1 MSQYN
6 KQQTANNNQVTD
18 QQPIVERLSQFN
30 NMSFTKK
37 QWEIILK
44 GCGCPKSSHF
54 WTALRQNNLV
64 KYKRIY
70 TLVDM
75 DIHSYAIIL
84 DQYCTANRASVKKS
98 YDKAKARKKVQERNK
113 EFKGITFYMV
123 GGVLTTEKPE
133 RDL

>member
-1 MSQYN
+1 M
-6 KQQTANNNQVTD
+6 TD
-18 QQPIVERLSQFN
+18 QQPVVERLSQFN

-37 QWEIILK
+37 QWDIILK

-54 WTALRQNNLV
+54 WTALKQNNLV
-64 KYKRIY
+64 KYQRIY

-84 DQYCTANRASVKKS
+84 DQYLTANRAYVKKS

-113 EFKGITFYMV
+113 AFKGITFYMV

-133 RDL
+133 IDL

>member
-1 MSQYN
+1 M
-6 KQQTANNNQVTD
+6 QQTANNNQMTD

-37 QWEIILK
+37 QWDIILK

-54 WTALRQNNLV
+54 WTALKQNNLV
-64 KYKRIY
+64 KNKRIY

-98 YDKAKARKKVQERNK
+98 YDKAKARKKAQEKNK
-113 EFKGITFYMV
+113 AFKGITFYIV

>member
-1 MSQYN
+1 MI
-6 KQQTANNNQVTD
+6 D
-18 QQPIVERLSQFN
+18 HQPIVERLSQFN

-54 WTALRQNNLV
+54 WAALKQNNLV
-64 KYKRIY
+64 KYQRIY

-84 DQYCTANRASVKKS
+84 DQYCTANRACVKKS
-98 YDKAKARKKVQERNK
+98 YDKAKTRKKVQEKNK
-113 EFKGITFYMV
+113 AFKGITFYMV
-123 GGVLTTEKPE
+123 GGALTTEKPE

>member
-1 MSQYN
+1 M
-6 KQQTANNNQVTD
+6 TD
-18 QQPIVERLSQFN
+18 QQPVVERLSQFN

-54 WTALRQNNLV
+54 WTALKQNNLV
-64 KYKRIY
+64 KYQRVY
-70 TLVDM
+70 TLIDI

-84 DQYCTANRASVKKS
+84 DEYLTTNREYVKKS
-98 YDKAKARKKVQERNK
+98 YNKAKARRQVQQRRESL
-113 EFKGITFYMV
+113 KGTTFYMI

>member
-1 MSQYN
+1 MSQHN
-6 KQQTANNNQVTD
+6 KQQSANNNQMTD

-98 YDKAKARKKVQERNK
+98 YDKAKERKKAQEKNK
-113 EFKGITFYMV
+113 AFKGITFYMV

>member
-1 MSQYN
+1 MT
-6 KQQTANNNQVTD
+6 KQEEA
-18 QQPIVERLSQFN
+18 VERLSLFN
-30 NMSFTKK
+30 NLSFTKK
-37 QWEIILK
+37 QWDTILR

-64 KYKRIY
+64 KHNRTY

-84 DQYCTANRASVKKS
+84 DQYLTANKEYVKKS
-98 YDKAKARKKVQERNK
+98 YNKAKARKKAQERK
-113 EFKGITFYMV
+113 ESFKGITFYMI

-133 RDL
+133 RDV

>member
-98 YDKAKARKKVQERNK
+98 YDKAKARKKVQEKNK
-113 EFKGITFYMV
+113 AFKGITFYMV

>member
-1 MSQYN
+1 MI
-6 KQQTANNNQVTD
+6 D

-54 WTALRQNNLV
+54 WTALKQNNLV
-64 KYKRIY
+64 KYQRIY

-84 DQYCTANRASVKKS
+84 DQYCTTNRACVKKS

-113 EFKGITFYMV
+113 TFKGLTFYMV
-123 GGVLTTEKPE
+123 GGALTTEKPE

>member
-1 MSQYN
+1 M
-6 KQQTANNNQVTD
+6 TD
-18 QQPIVERLSQFN
+18 QQPVVERLSQFN

-37 QWEIILK
+37 QWDIIMK

-54 WTALRQNNLV
+54 WTALKQNNLV

-84 DQYCTANRASVKKS
+84 DQYLTANRAYVKKS

-113 EFKGITFYMV
+113 AFKGITFYMV
-123 GGVLTTEKPE
+123 GGVLTTERPE
-133 RDL
+133 IDL

>member
-1 MSQYN
+1 M
-6 KQQTANNNQVTD
+6 QQTANNNQMTD

-44 GCGCPKSSHF
+44 GCGCPKSSYF

-84 DQYCTANRASVKKS
+84 DQYLTANRAYVKKS

-113 EFKGITFYMV
+113 AFKRITFYMV
-123 GGVLTTEKPE
+123 GGVLTTERPE
-133 RDL
+133 IDL